1 MKAGGAERAAS
12 TRGAGER
19 IPAWVFIALG
29 GAFGALARGGLDA
42 LAAAHPWSL
51 PLPGFLPLMWSTV
64 VVDLVGAFFLGA
76 LSAILARR
84 ATPTRGRVN
93 LRFFAATG
101 FAGAFTTYGT
111 LIAATRS
118 GMSAAPA
125 IEGILAAAAGSL
137 LLLVIGVACAGAGW
151 LLLRALLQGGEGDGG
166 EGDGDEGGGR

>member
-51 PLPGFLPLMWSTV
+51 PVPGFLPLMWSTV

-84 ATPTRGRVN
+84 AAPTRGRVN

-111 LIAATRS
+111 LISATRS

-125 IEGILAAAAGSL
+125 LGGILAAAAASCL
-137 LLLVIGVACAGAGW
+137 LLIIGVACAGAGW
-151 LLLRALLQGGEGDGG
+151 LLLRALLQGDEGDGR
-166 EGDGDEGGGR
+166 EGGGR